1 MLSHSE
7 LRYVLALIRTPN
19 LGDISIKKLLAKVGS
34 AEGVF
39 KEKKSHLEKIDGIG
53 SFRLKNLSSKHQ
65 LEEADDEIRFIEDN
79 EIDCF
84 YFQDKQYPE
93 LLKHCID
100 GPVLLF
106 GKGNID
112 LQNKKIISIVG
123 TRRVTSY
130 GEGFCEELIA
140 QLAPLNPV
148 IVSGLAYG
156 VDICAHRAAIEN
168 GLQTIACLGHGLN
181 QIYPKKHKKYTSD
194 IIENGGFYTE
204 FWSSDTFDRNNFLRR
219 NRIIAGLSKATI
231 VIESAERGGSLVT
244 ADIANSYNREV
255 FAVPGRA
262 TDSQS
267 RGCNNLIKQQ
277 KAHVL
282 TMGAD
287 IIYHLG
293 WELEETPKPIQTQLF
308 VELDEDEKKIY
319 RFLKEKEKELLDII
333 AIECGLPVFKVAT
346 LLMNMEL
353 KGVVRPLPG
362 KLFQLV

>member
-7 LRYVLALIRTPN
+7 LRYVLALLRTPN
-19 LGDISIKKLLAKVGS
+19 LGDISIKKLLATVGS
-34 AEGVF
+34 AEGIF
-39 KEKKSHLEKIDGIG
+39 NEKNSRLAKIEGIG
-53 SFRLKNLSSKHQ
+53 QFRIRNLHRKNQ
-65 LEEADDEIRFIEDN
+65 LEAADREMRFIQDN
-79 EIDCF
+79 QIDCY
-84 YFQDKQYPE
+84 YFLDKRYPE

-112 LQNKKIISIVG
+112 LQNRKIISVVG
-123 TRRVTSY
+123 TRRVTNY

-140 QLAPLNPV
+140 ELAPLNPV

-156 VDICAHRAAIEN
+156 VDVCAHRAAIEN
-168 GLQTIACLGHGLN
+168 GLQTIACLGHSLD
-181 QIYPKKHKKYTSD
+181 QVYPKKHKIYVED
-194 IIENGGFYTE
+194 ILKNGGFLSE
-204 FWSSDTFDRNNFLRR
+204 FWSDDPFDRNNFLRR
-219 NRIIAGLSKATI
+219 NRVIAGLSEATI

-262 TDSQS
+262 TDTQS

-282 TMGAD
+282 TTAAD
-287 IIYHLG
+287 VIYHLG
-293 WELEETPKPIQTQLF
+293 WELEKRPKPVQTQLF

-319 RFLKEKEKELLDII
+319 RLLKDKEKELLDVI
-333 AIECGLPVFKVAT
+333 AIESGIPVFKVAT

-353 KGVVRPLPG
+353 KGVIRPLPG